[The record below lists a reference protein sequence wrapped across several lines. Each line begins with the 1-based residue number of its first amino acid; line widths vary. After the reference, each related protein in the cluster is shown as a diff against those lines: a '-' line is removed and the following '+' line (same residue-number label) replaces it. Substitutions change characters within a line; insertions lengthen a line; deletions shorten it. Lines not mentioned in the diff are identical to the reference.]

1 MAHNPLFHGTN
12 EEYWDDF
19 ANTIYI
25 PHYWTD
31 SPLESMDHSANSV
44 RNQGSKMLVICI
56 PEWDEEH
63 FELYPMQMAYAP
75 ETHAK
80 WYVVK
85 KISME

>member
-1 MAHNPLFHGTN
+1 MKGNLIVVIMAHNPLFHGTN

-44 RNQGSKMLVICI
+44 RN
-56 PEWDEEH
+56 
-63 FELYPMQMAYAP
+63 
-75 ETHAK
+75 
-80 WYVVK
+80 
-85 KISME
+85 

>member
-1 MAHNPLFHGTN
+1 MELPRIFGTEIQGSFSRGAIEIFMKGNLIVVIMAHNPLFHGTN

-44 RNQGSKMLVICI
+44 RN
-56 PEWDEEH
+56 
-63 FELYPMQMAYAP
+63 
-75 ETHAK
+75 
-80 WYVVK
+80 
-85 KISME
+85 